1 MFPLAETSQGFYVQR
16 MKRFLPLLLAVGL
29 VAPTV
34 RAQDSATDERL
45 NKLAGQIEDLQ
56 AASVQTQKRISDLAK
71 DIEDLKQGQG
81 KNTGNYATQDDLK
94 QLTTK
99 LQEIDQKRMDDN
111 DKILGEIEKLGKASP
126 PPDKK
131 KLTPVVDTPVSN
143 TPDKGYEYVVQNG
156 DTLSTIIAAYRE
168 KNIKVTLDSI
178 LKANPNLKPTSLR
191 VGQKVF
197 IPAPTQ

>member
-1 MFPLAETSQGFYVQR
+1 

-71 DIEDLKQGQG
+71 DIQDLKDGQG

-94 QLTTK
+94 QLTAK

-131 KLTPVVDTPVSN
+131 KPTPVVDNTPASN
-143 TPDKGYEYVVQNG
+143 TPDKGYEYVIQNN

-191 VGQKVF
+191 VGQKIF
-197 IPAPTQ
+197 IPAPAQ